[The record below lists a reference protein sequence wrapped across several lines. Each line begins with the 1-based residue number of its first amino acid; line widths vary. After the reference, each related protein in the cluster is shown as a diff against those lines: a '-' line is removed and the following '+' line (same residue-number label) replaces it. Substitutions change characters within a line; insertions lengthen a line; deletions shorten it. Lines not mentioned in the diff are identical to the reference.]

1 MAFPGADKFLKEYL
15 SGTIQP
21 PAPSNATFADYMDQ
35 APGENPSIYPA
46 VPFPTESSPS
56 FSDYMN
62 KSRETDS
69 SFAPMG
75 MGDTQIAGGYNLLN
89 PATWFGQA
97 PKTMQ
102 EVNKGI
108 RQDRSTN
115 LGVINDRRAQEIQML
130 KQQGLY

>member
-1 MAFPGADKFLKEYL
+1 VAFADASKFLKDYL
-15 SGTIQP
+15 AGSVPP
-21 PAPSNATFADYMDQ
+21 PAPNDATFADYINQ
-35 APGENPSIYPA
+35 ASDDSSSSYPA
-46 VPFPTESSPS
+46 VPLFTGGSPS

-69 SFAPMG
+69 SFAPMN

-97 PKTMQ
+97 PKTMK
-102 EVNKGI
+102 EVNKGV
-108 RQDRSTN
+108 RQDRSTPV
-115 LGVINDRRAQEIQML
+115 GVINDRRAQEIQML